1 LFLSRLALS
10 LFWLRARDRESA
22 KKAPAPT
29 SGFKCQ
35 FFCLFKKNKYPFSN
49 KKILVGC
56 MQNDAFTSG
65 LQPANHYFGSLQKE
79 ANTLLKDLI
88 KVLCTFPERVCMS
101 SHQVLCK
108 QAIFLKTY
116 SENFV

>member
-1 LFLSRLALS
+1 
-10 LFWLRARDRESA
+10 
-22 KKAPAPT
+22 
-29 SGFKCQ
+29 
-35 FFCLFKKNKYPFSN
+35 
-49 KKILVGC
+49 

-116 SENFV
+116 SENFVWIKNWRVIFKKIWRPSVALN